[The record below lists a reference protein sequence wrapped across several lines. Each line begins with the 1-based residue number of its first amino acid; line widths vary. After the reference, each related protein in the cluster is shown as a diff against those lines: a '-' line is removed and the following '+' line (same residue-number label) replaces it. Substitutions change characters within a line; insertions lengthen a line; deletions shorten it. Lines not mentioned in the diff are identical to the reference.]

1 MKMTLEEA
9 KYCISNKGLCI
20 NCKFNKQEEF
30 DCRAAAYEI
39 AESCI
44 NYCLVGKKLSNELEA
59 KDR

>member
-9 KYCISNKGLCI
+9 KDCISPSHNCLE
-20 NCKFNKQEEF
+20 CKFNKQEEF

-39 AESCI
+39 AESAI
-44 NYCLVGKKLSNELEA
+44 NYILVGKKLSRELEN

>member
-9 KYCISNKGLCI
+9 KYCISNPGCA
-20 NCKFNKQEEF
+20 NCRFNKQEEF

-44 NYCLVGKKLSNELEA
+44 NYVLVGKKLSKELEA